1 MAFPS
6 APLGIGPPLH
16 PIRQLAMATPALISS
31 PHRTDPAS
39 PVTSS
44 PAATPSATP
53 VNPPAFPSEPDLQA
67 EPDPKIIVGT
77 TPAQPPAEPPPLD
90 LGASTPA
97 SLPLQLSIDTSHL
110 LTLLSTLET
119 PALSQV
125 IQWLSTVLA
134 QRQAQHAA
142 VQLRETLEQKTVPE
156 LKVLAKELGLS
167 LRSRLKKREII
178 AAIVTAQ
185 TQPHATSSLATDCSP
200 VHPQADPQTDISPQ
214 RDNRAAWE
222 RFFAGVDALEYDP
235 PDPAKNANDSFL
247 EKFRRQGL
255 NV

>member
-1 MAFPS
+1 
-6 APLGIGPPLH
+6 
-16 PIRQLAMATPALISS
+16 MATPALISS

-125 IQWLSTVLA
+125 IQWLSTVLE

-156 LKVLAKELGLS
+156 LKALAQELGLS

-185 TQPHATSSLATDCSP
+185 TQPTTMPAPNSDLHSDLPESPASTNVEAEVTSG
-200 VHPQADPQTDISPQ
+200 

-222 RFFAGVDALEYDP
+222 QWCREVDALEYAP
-235 PDPAKNANDSFL
+235 PNPEKGVGDAFL

-255 NV
+255 QV